1 MEYLIDQPM
10 ELNDEGV
17 YICNVSSASGFDI
30 ADITV
35 DVLGKW
41 IVREDFFKLKIIN
54 RCTAYCSYCT
64 VKIVIYID

>member
-41 IVREDFFKLKIIN
+41 IVREDFF
-54 RCTAYCSYCT
+54 
-64 VKIVIYID
+64 